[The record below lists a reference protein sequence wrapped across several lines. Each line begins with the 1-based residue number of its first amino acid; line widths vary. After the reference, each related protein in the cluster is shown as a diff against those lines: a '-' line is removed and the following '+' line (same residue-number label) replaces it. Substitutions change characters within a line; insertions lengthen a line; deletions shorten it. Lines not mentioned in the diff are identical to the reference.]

1 MIQVTEKYCIDVN
14 GIMRR
19 IPHRS
24 PFLLIDGVVSC
35 TPGKSIVAVKNVA
48 IEEPYFP
55 GHFPGHPVMPGVLI
69 VEVMAQAAGVLVW
82 ETLANAD
89 KNFTLYLVS
98 IEKSRFKQLV
108 CPGDRLVVTV
118 KLISHRLNF
127 WSFDALAQVD
137 SRDVAHSRFRV
148 LANTEISKTSGKTHD
163 S

>member
-1 MIQVTEKYCIDVN
+1 MTEKYCIDIN

-89 KNFTLYLVS
+89 KNFNLYLVS

>member
-1 MIQVTEKYCIDVN
+1 VTEKYCIDVN

-89 KNFTLYLVS
+89 KNFNLYLVS

>member
-1 MIQVTEKYCIDVN
+1 VTEKYCIDVN

>member
-1 MIQVTEKYCIDVN
+1 MTEKYCIDVN

-89 KNFTLYLVS
+89 KNFNLYLVS